1 MTAVSEEKV
10 LAFLE
15 ISSGWGWGEG
25 SGSGWDSGSGWGEG
39 SGEGVKSFNSAAV
52 YMIDDVP
59 TIVTAVFGNTAKGYI
74 LRDDL
79 TLEPC
84 YVSKAGNHLAH
95 GKKLEEAVAD
105 AREKLFYDMPEDER
119 IEAFLAAHERGVK
132 YPAQDFYDWHH
143 RLTGSCRMGRDEF
156 VRSHG
161 IDLEN
166 GMYTVEEFIAITRN
180 SYGGAVIARLEDNA

>member
-10 LAFLE
+10 LAFL
-15 ISSGWGWGEG
+15 SDGRGYGWG
-25 SGSGWDSGSGWGEG
+25 DGWGDG
-39 SGEGVKSFNSAAV
+39 RGDGWGDGRGVKSFSGAAV

-59 TIVTAVFGNTAKGYI
+59 TILTAIHGNTAKGYI

-84 YVSKAGNHLAH
+84 YLAKAGNRFAH
-95 GKKLEEAVAD
+95 GGTLDEAVAD
-105 AREKLFYDMPEDER
+105 AREKLFDDMPEDER
-119 IEAFLAAHERGVK
+119 ISVFLAAHERGVK
-132 YPAQDFYDWHH
+132 YPARDFYDWHH

-156 VRSHG
+156 VRAHG

-166 GMYTVEEFIAITRN
+166 GMYTVEEFVEITRN
-180 SYGGAVIARLEDNA
+180 SYGGAVIARLEEGK